1 MQLFPEGG
9 FLMTGANST
18 VAFHIVDGKNDPVA
32 ISGYI
37 KDNRDSIF
45 TSFTSDNYGLGKF
58 EFLPTRGRQYK
69 AQLMWNGK
77 QMTYPLPPYNFL
89 QDSFQ

>member
-18 VAFHIVDGKNDPVA
+18 VAFHIVDGKKDPVA

-37 KDNRDSIF
+37 KDNRDSI
-45 TSFTSDNYGLGKF
+45 L
-58 EFLPTRGRQYK
+58 LH
-69 AQLMWNGK
+69 L
-77 QMTYPLPPYNFL
+77 L
-89 QDSFQ
+89 QTIMVWENLNSCQPVGGNIKLS